1 MAKMRTYL
9 LRTISNSAGETIPGA
24 TVAIYKLPEDTL
36 ADFYL
41 LEDAVTLKDNP
52 STSDI
57 NGQVYG
63 WLEIGHYRL
72 EIVTESGTA
81 TQMYYSNH
89 PDQSHLY
96 GTASADDSF
105 SIQNQDD
112 DFARFAVDSNGT
124 VTLGSGTAAPDV
136 TIYRSGDFEVTLETD
151 VIAQSL
157 SQAGSAANSDGLDYV
172 IRYNVE
178 EEIESAIG
186 TVTTDITE
194 GFGSVD
200 ARFIVDEDLIAANGT
215 AISELESDVTALSGT
230 VTGHTSDIED
240 LQNRINSVEEST
252 TDISY
257 EWTNTAT
264 PGTGELGMVPQT
276 NSYGSVTQFIL
287 GTSDLNGFTPAVS
300 LVQIGDVVKIKD
312 NSGTVST
319 NAIYEVTGVGTANDI
334 DVDFLAG
341 TDTGPDYGDVVTLI
355 HVPTTDISNLATTT
369 YVDTQ
374 DDLRLSKTGGSV
386 TGEVEFV
393 RPGND
398 QSGNLIIKG
407 WDGTGS
413 ADILTVFHNS
423 GTVPDAINYTGRT
436 NSGNNIQN
444 KNSVQTLIDSSVSSY
459 LPLAGGTVTGATSFT
474 NNVTTTK
481 TLTNTAGTAILNK
494 IESEVITFNNTAP
507 KINAYFGTANL
518 SNRAGLLINVPGDGP
533 FSIASS
539 SSYKPAMKVFAY
551 DGGSPDTRMHT
562 LTINARGEI
571 VQESGYTTK
580 INSTDKHFLTKS
592 VIQEMIDEAVANV
605 SSGSTFPIGSIV
617 GWLVTSAPS
626 GWAKLQGGRL
636 SKSSYPDFASWVTS
650 KSPVGFSVDA
660 YYIYLPDWSGRYL
673 GEYGGHLTNPLG
685 TKKAYTTARPSGTSF
700 TTNNTGA
707 HTHTYGNSGGYGG
720 GTTKSAYDARN
731 SSNSYTTSSSGSHSH
746 TITGGGDSQ
755 TRPDTVVVHWIIKIN

>member
-9 LRTISNSAGETIPGA
+9 LRTISDSAGGVIPGA

-41 LEDAVTLKDNP
+41 QEDNVTLKDNP

-57 NGQVYG
+57 NGQIYG
-63 WLEIGHYRL
+63 WLEIGTYRL

-96 GTASADDSF
+96 GTVSADDSF

-112 DFARFAVDSNGT
+112 DFTRFAVDSNGT
-124 VTLGSGTAAPDV
+124 VTLGSGTATPDV

-178 EEIESAIG
+178 EDIASAIG
-186 TVTTDITE
+186 TVTTDITD

-200 ARFIVDEDLIAANGT
+200 ARFVVDEDLIAANGT

-287 GTSDLNGFTPAVS
+287 GTTDLNDYAPAVG
-300 LVQIGDVVKIKD
+300 LVQVGDVVKIRD
-312 NSGTVST
+312 NSGSVST

-341 TDTGPDYGDVVTLI
+341 TNTGPDYGDVVTLV

-374 DDLRLSKTGGSV
+374 DDLRLSKTGGTV
-386 TGEVEFV
+386 TGEVEFA
-393 RPGND
+393 RSGND

-407 WDGTGS
+407 WDGSGT
-413 ADILTVFHNS
+413 ANILSVFHNS
-423 GTVPDAINYTGRT
+423 GTVPDAINYFGRT
-436 NSGNNIQN
+436 NSSSNLQN
-444 KNSVQTLIDSSVSSY
+444 KSSVQALIDTSVSGY
-459 LPLAGGTVTGATSFT
+459 LPLTGGTVTGATSFT

-481 TLTNTAGTAILNK
+481 SLTNTSGTAILNK
-494 IESEVITFNNTAP
+494 IESDVITFNGTAP
-507 KINAYFGTANL
+507 KIHAYAGTANL
-518 SNRAGLLINVPGDGP
+518 SNRAGLVINVNADGP
-533 FSIASS
+533 LAISSS
-539 SSYKPAMKVFAY
+539 SSYKPAVKIFGY
-551 DGGSPDTRMHT
+551 DGASSDSRKHS

-571 VQESGYTTK
+571 IQESEYTTK
-580 INSTDKHFLTKS
+580 ANSTSNHFITKS
-592 VIQEMIDEAVANV
+592 VIEEMISEAVSSV
-605 SSGSTFPIGSIV
+605 SAGSTFPVGSII
-617 GWLVTSAPS
+617 GWLATSAPS
-626 GWAKLQGGRL
+626 GWAKLQGGSLTR
-636 SKSSYPDFASWVTS
+636 SSYPAFASWVSTY
-650 KSPVGFSVDA
+650 SPVGFSLDSTR
-660 YYIYLPDWSGRYL
+660 IYLPSWSGRYL
-673 GEYGGHLTNPLG
+673 GEWGGHLNAQLG
-685 TKKAYTTARPSGTSF
+685 TKKSYTTARPTTAF
-700 TTNNTGA
+700 TTNTTGA
-707 HTHTYGNSGGYGG
+707 HTHTYGNSGQYGG

-731 SSNSYTTSSSGSHSH
+731 SNNSYETSSNGSHSH
-746 TITGGGDSQ
+746 SITGGGDGQ

>member
-9 LRTISNSAGETIPGA
+9 FRTISNSVGETIPGA

-41 LEDAVTLKDNP
+41 QEDAVTLKDNP

-57 NGQVYG
+57 NGQIYG

-96 GTASADDSF
+96 GTASASDSF

-124 VTLGSGTAAPDV
+124 VTLGSGTAATDV

-178 EEIESAIG
+178 EEIASAIG
-186 TVTTDITE
+186 TVTTDITD

-200 ARFIVDEDLIAANGT
+200 SRFVVDEDLIAANGT
-215 AISELESDVTALSGT
+215 AISELESNVSALSGT

-240 LQNRINSVEEST
+240 LQNRIDSVEEST

-287 GTSDLNGFTPAVS
+287 GTSDLNDFAPAVS
-300 LVQIGDVVKIKD
+300 LVQVGDVVKIRD
-312 NSGTVST
+312 NSGSVST

-341 TDTGPDYGDVVTLI
+341 TDTGPDYGDVITLI

-393 RPGND
+393 RPGNN

-413 ADILTVFHNS
+413 ADILSVFHNS
-423 GTVPDAINYTGRT
+423 GTVPDAINYGGRT
-436 NSGNNIQN
+436 DSGSNVQN

-459 LPLAGGTVTGATSFT
+459 LPLAGGTVTGQTTFT

-481 TLTNTAGTAILNK
+481 TLTNTAGTAILSQ
-494 IESEVITFNNTAP
+494 IESGTITLTADAP
-507 KINAYFGTANL
+507 QINAFNGTANL
-518 SNRAGLLINVPGDGP
+518 TNRAGLLINVGADSPL
-533 FSIASS
+533 AVSS
-539 SSYKPAMKVFAY
+539 TSGHKTVIKVFGY
-551 DGGSPDTRMHT
+551 DGASPNNRKHS

-571 VQESGYTTK
+571 IQESGHTTQA
-580 INSTDKHFLTKS
+580 NSTAKHFITKS
-592 VIQEMIDEAVANV
+592 VIEEMISEAVASV
-605 SSGSTFPIGSIV
+605 SAGSTFPVGSII
-617 GWLVTSAPS
+617 GWLASNPPS
-626 GWAKLQGGRL
+626 GWAKLQGGTLTR
-636 SKSSYPDFASWVTS
+636 SSYPAFATWVTS
-650 KSPVGFSVDA
+650 NPPVGFSLDA
-660 YYIYLPDWSGRYL
+660 TNIYLPDWSGRYL
-673 GEYGGHLTNPLG
+673 GEYGGHLNNPLG
-685 TKKAYTTARPSGTSF
+685 TKKGYTTARPSGTSF
-700 TTNNTGA
+700 TTNQTGA
-707 HTHTYGNSGGYGG
+707 HTHTYGNSDSHGG
-720 GTTKSAYDARN
+720 GPSKSAYDATN
-731 SSNSYTTSSSGSHSH
+731 SNSYTTSSSGNHSH
-746 TITGGGDSQ
+746 TITGGGDAQ
-755 TRPDTVVVHWIIKIN
+755 TRPDTVIVHWIIKIN